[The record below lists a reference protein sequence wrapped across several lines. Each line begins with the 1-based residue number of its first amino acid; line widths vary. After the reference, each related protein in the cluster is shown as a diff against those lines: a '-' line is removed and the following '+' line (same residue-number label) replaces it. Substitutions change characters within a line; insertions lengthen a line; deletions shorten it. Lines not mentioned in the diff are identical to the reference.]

1 MYKNLLGVIL
11 GLLGVLLLYNSSIGI
26 TGLYRQIPLR
36 GVLGILGILLI
47 YLSAKLID
55 LKLFES
61 PKWKNNKWVN
71 YTISPNRVIIILLI
85 FLTIAFCLILFIT
98 YMITTN
104 I

>member
-1 MYKNLLGVIL
+1 MYKNLLGVIF

-26 TGLYRQIPLR
+26 TGLHRQLPLR

-47 YLSAKLID
+47 YLGAKLID

-71 YTISPNRVIIILLI
+71 YTISPNKAIIILLI
-85 FLTIAFCLILFIT
+85 FLTIVFCSILVIT
-98 YMITTN
+98 YMMTTN